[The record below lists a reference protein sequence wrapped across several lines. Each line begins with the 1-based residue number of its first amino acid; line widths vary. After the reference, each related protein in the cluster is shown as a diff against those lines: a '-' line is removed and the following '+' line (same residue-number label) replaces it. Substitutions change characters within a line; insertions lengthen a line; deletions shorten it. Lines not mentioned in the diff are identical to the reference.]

1 MPTFTLALTDPAV
14 ARLQPL
20 VARYNA
26 DLGVDLSLQDW
37 ITLHLQEIAIG
48 PELAAKLDQ
57 LRQQS
62 EADLTAAVIAEKA
75 RLLADLTPK

>member
-1 MPTFTLALTDPAV
+1 MPTFTLALTDAAV

-26 DLGVDLSLQDW
+26 DFGVDLSLQDW

-48 PELAAKLDQ
+48 PDLAAKLDQ

-62 EADLTAAVIAEKA
+62 EADLTAAVAAEKA
-75 RLLADLTPK
+75 RLLSDLAPK